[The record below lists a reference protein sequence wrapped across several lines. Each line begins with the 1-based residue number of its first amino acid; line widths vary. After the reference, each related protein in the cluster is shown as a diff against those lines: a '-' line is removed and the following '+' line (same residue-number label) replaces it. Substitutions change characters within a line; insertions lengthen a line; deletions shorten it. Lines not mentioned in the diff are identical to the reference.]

1 MVKESKDELDYKSL
15 SELLPISYLIL
26 DENLII
32 KSASNQ
38 FVNLLN
44 MKRHLIEGF
53 NLFYFFKVN
62 MHMEE
67 DSGIENLKLS
77 LDKVLHEH
85 TEEFMDIQKFN
96 IKVNQN
102 GIQTQIIKYWKVSN
116 IPIFDRNKKLNHII
130 LKIDDVTDS
139 VKLKLMSLDQN
150 KYFLRTR
157 YQTDLKEKI
166 QRSQKMELIGQLA
179 GGISHDIN
187 NMLTI
192 VNLNCDIILNSSQ
205 NISPVVKKQTEQI
218 KKTSKHAAKL
228 LHQILSFGK
237 KQRLNLISL
246 NINLIIEDI
255 EKMLLRL
262 LPENIEL
269 KKELSNEIENVL
281 ADPAHIEQVIL
292 NLVINARDAIGET
305 GIIKIQT
312 SNKEIHEDTS
322 LGSHFLKAGHYVILS
337 VSDNGV
343 GMDPNTQARIFEPF
357 FSTKE
362 EGKGTGLGLATIYSI
377 VEQCKGT
384 IVVNSELG
392 KGTIFQIYFPATD
405 LKLNSLKLEEQNNI
419 NLEGKEKILVVEDK
433 EELSESISNSLKIYG
448 YDVYLAK
455 NGYDAI
461 EIIKSKGN
469 EIKLV
474 ITDIIMPLFSG
485 KKLADSI
492 VQLFPEIKIIFLTGH
507 ADDLLLRNEFSRD
520 GSLLI
525 EKPFLLK
532 QLLLKIKEVIH

>member
-1 MVKESKDELDYKSL
+1 MVKELKDELDYKSL
-15 SELLPISYLIL
+15 CDLLPMSYVIL
-26 DENLII
+26 DDNLVI

-44 MKRHLIEGF
+44 MKRHLIVRF
-53 NLFYFFKVN
+53 NLFYFFKIN
-62 MHMEE
+62 LHMEE

-77 LDKVLHEH
+77 LDKVLNEH

-96 IKVNQN
+96 IKVNLN
-102 GIQTQIIKYWKVSN
+102 GIQTQVLKYWKVSN
-116 IPIFDRNKKLNHII
+116 LPIFDRNKKLNYII
-130 LKIDDVTDS
+130 MKIDDVTDS

-166 QRSQKMELIGQLA
+166 QRSQKMESIGQLA

-228 LHQILSFGK
+228 LQQILSFSK
-237 KQRLNLISL
+237 KQRVNLISL

-255 EKMLLRL
+255 DRMLIRL
-262 LPENIEL
+262 LPENMQL
-269 KKELSNEIENVL
+269 KKDLSIEIENVL

-292 NLVINARDAIGET
+292 NLIINARDAIGEI
-305 GIIKIQT
+305 GLIKIET
-312 SNKEIHEDTS
+312 SNKEILEDTA
-322 LGSHFLKAGHYVILS
+322 LGSHFLKAGHYVVLS
-337 VSDNGV
+337 VIDNGV
-343 GMDPNTQARIFEPF
+343 GMDSNVQARIFEPF

-377 VEQCKGT
+377 VEQYKGS
-384 IVVNSELG
+384 IVVHSELG
-392 KGTIFQIYFPATD
+392 KGTTFQIYFPATD
-405 LKLNSLKLEEQNNI
+405 LKLNSLQLDEQNNI
-419 NLEGKEKILVVEDK
+419 NFEGKEKILVVEDK
-433 EELSESISNSLKIYG
+433 EELSESISNSLKIFG

-455 NGYDAI
+455 NGYEAI
-461 EIIKSKGN
+461 EILKNKGN
-469 EIKLV
+469 EVKLV

-485 KKLADSI
+485 KNLADSI
-492 VQLFPEIKIIFLTGH
+492 AQLFPEMKIIFLTGH
-507 ADDLLLRNEFSRD
+507 TEDILLRNEFSRD
-520 GSLLI
+520 SSLLI

-532 QLLLKIKEVIH
+532 QLLIKIKEVIH

>member
-1 MVKESKDELDYKSL
+1 LVKELKDELDYKSL
-15 SELLPISYLIL
+15 CDLLPMSYVIL
-26 DENLII
+26 DDNLVI

-44 MKRHLIEGF
+44 MKRHLIVRF
-53 NLFYFFKVN
+53 NLFYFFKIN
-62 MHMEE
+62 LHMEE

-77 LDKVLHEH
+77 LDKVLNEH

-96 IKVNQN
+96 IKVNLN
-102 GIQTQIIKYWKVSN
+102 GIQTQVLKYWKVSN
-116 IPIFDRNKKLNHII
+116 LPIFDRNKKLNYII
-130 LKIDDVTDS
+130 MKIDDVTDS

-166 QRSQKMELIGQLA
+166 QRSQKMESIGQLA

-228 LHQILSFGK
+228 LQQILSFSK
-237 KQRLNLISL
+237 KQRVNLISL

-255 EKMLLRL
+255 DRMLIRL
-262 LPENIEL
+262 LPENMQL
-269 KKELSNEIENVL
+269 KKDLSIEIENVL

-292 NLVINARDAIGET
+292 NLIINARDAIGEI
-305 GIIKIQT
+305 GLIKIET
-312 SNKEIHEDTS
+312 SNKEILEDTA
-322 LGSHFLKAGHYVILS
+322 LGSHFLKAGHYVVLS
-337 VSDNGV
+337 VIDNGV
-343 GMDPNTQARIFEPF
+343 GMDSNVQARIFEPF

-377 VEQCKGT
+377 VEQYKGS
-384 IVVNSELG
+384 IVVHSELG
-392 KGTIFQIYFPATD
+392 KGTTFQIYFPATD
-405 LKLNSLKLEEQNNI
+405 LKLNSLQLDEQNNI
-419 NLEGKEKILVVEDK
+419 NFEGKEKILVVEDK
-433 EELSESISNSLKIYG
+433 EELSESISNSLKIFG

-455 NGYDAI
+455 NGYEAI
-461 EIIKSKGN
+461 EILKNKGN
-469 EIKLV
+469 EVKLV

-485 KKLADSI
+485 KNLADSI
-492 VQLFPEIKIIFLTGH
+492 AQLFPEMKIIFLTGH
-507 ADDLLLRNEFSRD
+507 TEDILLRNEFSRD
-520 GSLLI
+520 SSLLI

-532 QLLLKIKEVIH
+532 QLLIKIKEVIH